1 MPGDPRYLTRRAQ
14 DLGFQLES
22 LQKVWALTDLL
33 RRLMGHP
40 SVGPRV
46 LLRGGTAINF
56 LFANVTRLSVDIDLD
71 YVGALDRARMLSER
85 PDLVQDIRKI
95 LDALGYQ
102 VVALDRGYALNQ
114 WILRYDGIE
123 GRRGEVKLELNWL
136 NRLPIL
142 PIQELIFHS
151 LFEIPAFPVRTLARE
166 ELFAGKIVTFLSR
179 HAARDLFDLF
189 LLASGR
195 VPLDETLLRKLTVF
209 IGCAEE
215 EDFRRLLGVGLPDLD
230 PAHVERDLRP
240 LLRLGEEFDVPKV
253 ISTVKEFLEHV
264 LNLPDEENQFVEDFY
279 RKQVDPGRLF
289 GTYQI
294 TPHIREYPNLIWR
307 LQHMQ

>member
-1 MPGDPRYLTRRAQ
+1 MPGDLRYLARRSEEI
-14 DLGFQLES
+14 GFQLES
-22 LQKVWALTDLL
+22 LEKVWALTDLL
-33 RRLMGHP
+33 QRLMDHP

-56 LFANVTRLSVDIDLD
+56 LFANVARLSVDIDLD
-71 YVGALDRARMLSER
+71 YVGELERIHMLAER
-85 PDLVQDIRKI
+85 PRLVQDIQRM
-95 LDALGYQ
+95 LDTLGYQ
-102 VVALDRGYALNQ
+102 VVALDRGYALSQ
-114 WILRYDGIE
+114 WILRYDGVE
-123 GRRGEVKLELNWL
+123 GRRGEIKLELNWL

-142 PIQELIFHS
+142 PIQEMVFHS

-179 HAARDLFDLF
+179 HAARDLFDLV
-189 LLASGR
+189 LLASGQ

-209 IGCAEE
+209 IGCVEE
-215 EDFRRLLGVGLPDLD
+215 EDFRRLLRADLSDLD
-230 PAHVERDLRP
+230 PAEVERDLRP
-240 LLRLGEEFDVPKV
+240 LLRVGEAFDTPRAVRAV
-253 ISTVKEFLEHV
+253 GGFLRQV
-264 LNLPDEENQFVEDFY
+264 LDLSDEERRFVEEFY